1 MVIHSSN
8 ERQQKGGVSEV
19 IIMEYI
25 QTKFCKGTFILE
37 KHINLD
43 NFLNQDEQKKFLD
56 LKNTNENEMSEEE
69 FNWYEETLNRIKEES
84 DFIEGQIVS
93 YDVDDWEEYDDE
105 NQILY

>member
-1 MVIHSSN
+1 MI
-8 ERQQKGGVSEV
+8 
-19 IIMEYI
+19 YI

-56 LKNTNENEMSEEE
+56 LKNTDENEMSEEE
-69 FNWYEETLNRIKEES
+69 FNWYEEVLNKIKEES
-84 DFIEGQIVS
+84 EFIENQVVS

-105 NQILY
+105 NIILY

>member
-1 MVIHSSN
+1 MIYV
-8 ERQQKGGVSEV
+8 
-19 IIMEYI
+19 

-37 KHINLD
+37 KHINLN

-56 LKNTNENEMSEEE
+56 LKNTDENEMSEEE
-69 FNWYEETLNRIKEES
+69 FNWYEETLNKIKEES
-84 DFIEGQIVS
+84 DFIESQIVS

>member
-1 MVIHSSN
+1 MT
-8 ERQQKGGVSEV
+8 
-19 IIMEYI
+19 YI

-43 NFLNQDEQKKFLD
+43 DFLNQDEQKKFLA
-56 LKNTNENEMSEEE
+56 LKYTNESEMSEEE
-69 FNWYEETLNRIKEES
+69 FNWYEDVLNRIKEES
-84 DFIEGQIVS
+84 GFIEGQVVS

>member
-1 MVIHSSN
+1 MI
-8 ERQQKGGVSEV
+8 
-19 IIMEYI
+19 YI
-25 QTKFCKGTFILE
+25 QTKFCKGTFILV
-37 KHINLD
+37 KDINLD
-43 NFLNQDEQKKFLD
+43 NFLNQDEQKKLLD

-84 DFIEGQIVS
+84 DFIESQIVS

>member
-1 MVIHSSN
+1 MI
-8 ERQQKGGVSEV
+8 
-19 IIMEYI
+19 YI
-25 QTKFCKGTFILE
+25 KTKFCKGTFILE
-37 KHINLD
+37 KHINLN

-69 FNWYEETLNRIKEES
+69 FNWYEEILNKIKEES
-84 DFIEGQIVS
+84 EFIESQIVS